1 MSNDFSD
8 RKAKNY
14 ILRRS
19 ILDYGW
25 GILIAGVGLFY
36 AFADRFGFEVDI
48 RPFFRYSLAVL
59 FVIYGAFRI
68 YRGYKKN
75 YFSE

>member
-1 MSNDFSD
+1 MNIDPTD

-14 ILRRS
+14 IIRRS
-19 ILDYGW
+19 ILDYGMGAIIVGF
-25 GILIAGVGLFY
+25 GIFFAV
-36 AFADRFGFEVDI
+36 ADRFGIEFSITPV
-48 RPFFRYSLAVL
+48 FRYA
-59 FVIYGAFRI
+59 FVGLCIIYGGFRI

>member
-25 GILIAGVGLFY
+25 GVLIMGVGVFY
-36 AFADRFGFEVDI
+36 AVADRFGFDVDM
-48 RPFFRYSLAVL
+48 RPIFRYSLVVL
-59 FVIYGAFRI
+59 FVVYGGFRI

>member
-1 MSNDFSD
+1 MSIDTSD

-14 ILRRS
+14 VLRRS
-19 ILDYGW
+19 ILDIGMGLIIMGFGVFF
-25 GILIAGVGLFY
+25 GIAHKFGIEFTITPEFRY
-36 AFADRFGFEVDI
+36 AFVVLCVVYGGFRV
-48 RPFFRYSLAVL
+48 
-59 FVIYGAFRI
+59 